1 MLKGLKRIKIFTAVL
16 MVGIVMTAF
25 AVQATTKVTGTL
37 YSLNKAAN
45 SVTLKNGGVLSTIN
59 LSPKTKFV
67 RNSVSTNLKG
77 LVLGD
82 QITAIYKTSL
92 FPSKLKASGVK
103 VSTVQGK
110 VNNVTSTG
118 AVQVGSTKVKTNP
131 QTMIIRNGSV
141 ASLDSIAM
149 DDDVVTHIE
158 DSTGEAEDLEIEGP
172 EEAEVQGTVSAVDT
186 TLNTVSFTPAAGG
199 ADVTVNVTPDT
210 FIEVSG
216 ETATIADILVGMN
229 GDAEYDPITMNA
241 FHVEAEDE
249 AEDAEIEGTI
259 TAVDAINGFVTI
271 TDSNSDTV
279 TVGVDAGTQIERDG
293 EPAFLSDL
301 QVNDSAKAEYDVNTN
316 VASEIEA
323 DSGI

>member
-1 MLKGLKRIKIFTAVL
+1 MFLL
-16 MVGIVMTAF
+16 VGF
-25 AVQATTKVTGTL
+25 AVMAISVEATTKITGTL
-37 YSLNKAAN
+37 YSLNTGAN
-45 SVTLKNGGVLSTIN
+45 TVSLKSGGILSTIN

-67 RNSVSTNLKG
+67 RNGVSTTLKG

-92 FPSKLKASGVK
+92 LPVKLKATGVK
-103 VSTVQGK
+103 VSTVQGSVK
-110 VNNVTSTG
+110 NVTSTG
-118 AVQVGSTKVKTNP
+118 SVQVGATKVKTNA

-149 DDDVVTHIE
+149 DDDVVSHVE
-158 DSTGEAEDLEIEGP
+158 DSSGEAEDIEVEGP
-172 EEAEVQGTVSAVDT
+172 EEAEVRGTVSAVDT
-186 TLNTVSFTPAAGG
+186 TLNTVSVTPTGGG

-210 FIEVSG
+210 FVEVSG
-216 ETATIADILVGMN
+216 VTATIADILVGMN
-229 GDAEYDPITMNA
+229 GDAEYDPLTMNA

-271 TDSNSDTV
+271 TDINSNTV
-279 TVGVDAGTQIERDG
+279 TVGVDAGTQIERDD

>member
-1 MLKGLKRIKIFTAVL
+1 MLKGLKRIKIFTAIL
-16 MVGIVMTAF
+16 MVGFVMTAF
-25 AVQATTKVTGTL
+25 AAQASTKVTGTL
-37 YSLNKAAN
+37 YSLNATAN
-45 SVTLKNGGVLSTIN
+45 SVTLKSGGVLSTIN
-59 LSPKTKFV
+59 LAPKTKLS
-67 RNSVSTNLKG
+67 RNGAKTTLKG

-82 QITAIYKTSL
+82 RITLTYKSSL
-92 FPSKLKASGVK
+92 LPSKLSAKGAR
-103 VSTVQGK
+103 VSTVQGAVK
-110 VNNVTSTG
+110 NVTSGG
-118 AVQVGSTKVKTNP
+118 AVLVGATKVKTNA
-131 QTMIIRNGSV
+131 QTMIIRNGGV

-149 DDDVVTHIE
+149 DDDVVAHVE
-158 DSTGEAEDLEIEGP
+158 DSSGEAEDIEVEGP

-186 TLNTVSFTPAAGG
+186 TLNTVSITPAAGG

-216 ETATIADILVGMN
+216 VAATIADILVGMN

-259 TAVDAINGFVTI
+259 TAVDAVNGFVTI
-271 TDSNSDTV
+271 TDINNVTV
-279 TVGVDAGTQIERDG
+279 VVGVDAGTQIERDG

-301 QVNDSAKAEYDVNTN
+301 QVNDSAKAEYDVNSH